1 MRRPT
6 QDLLNLA
13 IMPSDKAVN
22 GAIGDGRIGHD
33 VLVALQRKQQVS
45 WADRT
50 VEVEVTRNA
59 LALAPQYDL
68 EMPLTREMEIA
79 VFEHPGRTGYWSGT
93 AHQTASDTLSR
104 TDA

>member
-13 IMPSDKAVN
+13 IMHSDN
-22 GAIGDGRIGHD
+22 TTDGAIGDGWVGHD
-33 VLVALQRKQQVS
+33 VLVA
-45 WADRT
+45 
-50 VEVEVTRNA
+50 
-59 LALAPQYDL
+59 
-68 EMPLTREMEIA
+68 
-79 VFEHPGRTGYWSGT
+79 T